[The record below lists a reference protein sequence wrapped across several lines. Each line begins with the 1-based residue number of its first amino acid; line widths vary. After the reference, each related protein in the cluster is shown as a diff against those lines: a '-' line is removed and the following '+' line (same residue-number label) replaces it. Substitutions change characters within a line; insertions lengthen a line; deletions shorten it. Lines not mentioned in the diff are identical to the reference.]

1 MSARRACEHA
11 AGPLVLRVGCAEE
24 AVLAGTVPPE
34 RVAWIETT
42 VALAAGEW
50 PTESGLDVVLTDP
63 ARDAPILYDIA
74 RLRHERP
81 LRVTIECVPGVA
93 TAARVAMALQLPVRL
108 RLQQPT
114 EATVAELA
122 AVLDGYLHDPHA
134 TAPVEFFH
142 SALARRLHGTPLTLW
157 TALER
162 DPALH
167 RRVADDG
174 GPDPQAP
181 PHDDRFV
188 AAHLAQLVADGAE
201 CARCRFRELCAGY
214 FKWPDSSYDCA
225 PVVALLGQVDEAA
238 NALERDLADAAEV
251 AR

>member
-1 MSARRACEHA
+1 VPAGWAPEYPV
-11 AGPLVLRVGCAEE
+11 GPLVLRVTCAEE
-24 AVLAGTVPPE
+24 AALADAVPSE

-50 PTESGLDVVLTDP
+50 PAEAGLDVVLADP
-63 ARDAPILYDIA
+63 ARDAPLLYDIA

-81 LRVTIECVPGVA
+81 MRVTIEGVPGVA

-114 EATVAELA
+114 EATIAELA
-122 AVLDGYLHDPHA
+122 AVLEGYLHDPQA

-162 DPALH
+162 DPAVH

-174 GPDPQAP
+174 GPDPRAP
-181 PHDDRFV
+181 PQDDGFV
-188 AAHLAQLVADGAE
+188 AAHLARLVADGAE
-201 CARCRFRELCAGY
+201 CARCRFRGLCAGY
-214 FKWPDSSYDCA
+214 FKWPDSSYECA
-225 PVVALLGQVDEAA
+225 PVVGLLGQLDAAA
-238 NALERDLADAAEV
+238 NVLERDLADSADG

>member
-1 MSARRACEHA
+1 MPARRACEHA

-42 VALAAGEW
+42 VALPAEEW
-50 PTESGLDVVLTDP
+50 PKETGLDLVLADP
-63 ARDAPILYDIA
+63 ARDAPLLYDVA
-74 RLRHERP
+74 RLQHERP
-81 LRVTIECVPGVA
+81 LRVTIEGVPGVA
-93 TAARVAMALQLPVRL
+93 TAARIAMALQLPVCL
-108 RLQQPT
+108 RVQQPT
-114 EATVAELA
+114 EATIAELA
-122 AVLDGYLHDPHA
+122 AVLEGYLHDPHA

-142 SALARRLHGTPLTLW
+142 SALAHHLHGTPLTLW

-181 PHDDRFV
+181 PHDEKFV
-188 AAHLAQLVADGAE
+188 ATHLARLIVEGAE
-201 CARCRFRELCAGY
+201 CARCRFQELCAGY
-214 FKWPDSSYDCA
+214 FKWPDASYDCA

>member
-1 MSARRACEHA
+1 MPARRASEHP
-11 AGPLVLRVGCAEE
+11 AGPLVLRVGCGEE
-24 AVLAGTVPPE
+24 AALANAVPPE
-34 RVAWIETT
+34 RIAWIETT

-50 PTESGLDVVLTDP
+50 PTESGLDVVLVDP
-63 ARDAPILYDIA
+63 AGDTPLLYDVA

-81 LRVTIECVPGVA
+81 LRVTIDAVPGVE

-122 AVLDGYLHDPHA
+122 TVLDGYLHDPHA

-142 SALARRLHGTPLTLW
+142 SALAHRLHGTPLTLW
-157 TALER
+157 TALEV

-181 PHDDRFV
+181 PHDDSFV
-188 AAHLAQLVADGAE
+188 AAHLSRLIAEDAE
-201 CARCRFRELCAGY
+201 CARCRFQELCAGY
-214 FKWPDSSYDCA
+214 FKWPDPSYECA
-225 PVVALLGQVDEAA
+225 PVVGLLGQLDEAA
-238 NALERDLADAAEV
+238 SALARDLADAAEV

>member
-1 MSARRACEHA
+1 
-11 AGPLVLRVGCAEE
+11 VLRVGCAEE
-24 AVLAGTVPPE
+24 AVFAGTVPPE

-42 VALAAGEW
+42 VALAATEW
-50 PTESGLDVVLTDP
+50 PPGIGLDLVLTDP
-63 ARDAPILYDIA
+63 ARDAPLLYDVA
-74 RLRHERP
+74 RLRHQRP
-81 LRVTIECVPGVA
+81 LRVTIDGVPGVA
-93 TAARVAMALQLPVRL
+93 TAARIAMALQLPLRL
-108 RLQQPT
+108 RVQQPT

-122 AVLDGYLHDPHA
+122 AVLDGYLHDPRA

-167 RRVADDG
+167 RQVADDG

-188 AAHLAQLVADGAE
+188 AAHLARLIAEDAE
-201 CARCRFRELCAGY
+201 CVRCRFQELCAGY
-214 FKWPDSSYDCA
+214 FKWPDSSYECA
-225 PVVALLGQVDEAA
+225 PVVGLLGQLDDAA
-238 NALERDLADAAEV
+238 NALERDLADAAEL